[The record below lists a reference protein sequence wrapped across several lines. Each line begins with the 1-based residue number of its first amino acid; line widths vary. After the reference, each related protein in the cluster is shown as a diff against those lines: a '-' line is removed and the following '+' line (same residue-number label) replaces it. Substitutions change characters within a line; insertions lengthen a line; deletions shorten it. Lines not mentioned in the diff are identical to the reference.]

1 MRRGSP
7 VAPATNGE
15 FPVVTIPAT
24 TFRRILRGE
33 SMRVIFEDIRRES
46 SNRGLD
52 YSPDLGFTCWT
63 NEAGDYCQRNFR
75 VPKNVRLR

>member
-1 MRRGSP
+1 
-7 VAPATNGE
+7 
-15 FPVVTIPAT
+15 
-24 TFRRILRGE
+24 
-33 SMRVIFEDIRRES
+33 MRVIFEDIRRES